1 MAAERRNEIG
11 RRSFLLSAGS
21 LAASPLLGG
30 IATRAF
36 AQAGASSRTPAPAAP
51 GRRRLGKLEVSSVGL
66 GVQNMSRTY
75 QTTIPSRPEMINII
89 QAAFDRGVTFF
100 DAAEAYG
107 PHEVER
113 ILGEGVAPF
122 RDKVAITSKFGWNID
137 LETGERRPGLNS
149 RPAHIKLAVEGMLK
163 RLRTDRIDLLYQ
175 HRVDPQVSIEDVAGA
190 VKDLMAEGKVLHWG
204 LSEMGPNTLRRAH
217 AALPVSAVQNEY
229 SMLWRGPEDVIIPL
243 CQELGIGFVP
253 WSPLGVGF
261 LTGAIDAQTRFAP
274 GDIRDVES
282 RFSPENLPHN
292 LALVE
297 LVKRWAERK
306 RATPAQ
312 IALAWL
318 MAQKPWIV
326 PIPGT
331 TQMSH
336 MLQNIGAADVRFTP
350 SELAELNAAV
360 SAIEIRGAGSRTRCW
375 SSRAWRRLRRAPAL
389 APGSDRP
396 PESAGAKCR
405 VVRGRGVVWRR
416 RRSREREGGDPDAR
430 GAPAR
435 RRHRRRRPGASRVCW
450 LRTSALAVG

>member
-1 MAAERRNEIG
+1 MAREHKHGID

-21 LAASPLLGG
+21 LAAAPLLGG
-30 IATRAF
+30 IAT
-36 AQAGASSRTPAPAAP
+36 QALAETAGSNGPPAAEAI
-51 GRRRLGKLEVSSVGL
+51 GRRRLGSLEVSSIGL

-75 QTTIPSRPEMINII
+75 QTTIPRRPEMINII
-89 QAAFDRGVTFF
+89 RTAFDRGVTFF

-122 RDKVAITSKFGWNID
+122 RDKVVIASKFGWNID

-149 RPAHIKLAVEGMLK
+149 RPDHIKQVVDGMLR

-175 HRVDPQVSIEDVAGA
+175 HRVDPQVPIEDVAGA
-190 VKDLMAEGKVLHWG
+190 VKDLMAQGKVLHWG

-229 SMLWRGPEDVIIPL
+229 SMLWRGPEEVIIPL

-261 LTGAIDAQTRFAP
+261 LTGAIDANTRFAP
-274 GDIRDVES
+274 GDIRGVES

-306 RATPAQ
+306 GATPAQ

-331 TQMSH
+331 TQMAH
-336 MLQNIGAADVRFTP
+336 MLENIGAADVRFTP
-350 SELAELNAAV
+350 AELAELNKAV
-360 SAIEIRGAGSRTRCW
+360 AAIEIRGA
-375 SSRAWRRLRRAPAL
+375 RLPDQVLVFSGVEAP
-389 APGSDRP
+389 P
-396 PESAGAKCR
+396 KN
-405 VVRGRGVVWRR
+405 
-416 RRSREREGGDPDAR
+416 
-430 GAPAR
+430 
-435 RRHRRRRPGASRVCW
+435 
-450 LRTSALAVG
+450 